1 MCCCVVALRRFLGYE
16 AGICDK
22 ARDLD
27 ADDARYDELSR
38 RARAAAADARARSAV
53 DAGAATEGPSL
64 TARVAAANRHAR
76 VELREVPV
84 GPAPRGGA
92 RTANPLL
99 AEAGAPPP
107 QRDRSRDRARN
118 RAELR
123 SELDRLVASGAA
135 PPSPRAPPPDLLSG
149 VPPATPAPP
158 PPPLPLLHPR
168 VEQALRNEHALRH
181 ACFGAATTNALL
193 GAEEPGAVDA
203 RFADAQASPL
213 TSSARRPGDFSPG
226 RPQPP
231 LNVRE
236 TAGRVI
242 DQSNIC

>member
-1 MCCCVVALRRFLGYE
+1 MCCCVAALRRFLGYE

-38 RARAAAADARARSAV
+38 RARAAAADARARAAV

-107 QRDRSRDRARN
+107 PRDRSRDRSRN

-149 VPPATPAPP
+149 VPPATLAPP
-158 PPPLPLLHPR
+158 PPVPLL
-168 VEQALRNEHALRH
+168 EQALRNEHALSH

-203 RFADAQASPL
+203 RLADAGVSADIVGAE
-213 TSSARRPGDFSPG
+213 ARRCSPG

-236 TAGRVI
+236 TAGRVK

>member
-38 RARAAAADARARSAV
+38 RARAAAADARARAAV

-107 QRDRSRDRARN
+107 PRDRSRDRARN

-123 SELDRLVASGAA
+123 SELDRLVASDAA
-135 PPSPRAPPPDLLSG
+135 PPSPEAPPPDLLSG

-158 PPPLPLLHPR
+158 PPPVSFR
-168 VEQALRNEHALRH
+168 VEQALRNEHALSH

-203 RFADAQASPL
+203 RLADAGVSADIVGAE
-213 TSSARRPGDFSPG
+213 ARRSPG

-242 DQSNIC
+242 DQ

>member
-38 RARAAAADARARSAV
+38 RARAAAADARARAAV

-107 QRDRSRDRARN
+107 PRDRSRDRARN

-135 PPSPRAPPPDLLSG
+135 PPSPEAPPPDLLSG
-149 VPPATPAPP
+149 VPPA
-158 PPPLPLLHPR
+158 LSLIH
-168 VEQALRNEHALRH
+168 
-181 ACFGAATTNALL
+181 
-193 GAEEPGAVDA
+193 
-203 RFADAQASPL
+203 
-213 TSSARRPGDFSPG
+213 
-226 RPQPP
+226 
-231 LNVRE
+231 
-236 TAGRVI
+236 I
-242 DQSNIC
+242 

>member
-38 RARAAAADARARSAV
+38 RARAAAADARARAAV

-107 QRDRSRDRARN
+107 PQRDRSRDLARN

-135 PPSPRAPPPDLLSG
+135 PPSPEAPPPDLLSG
-149 VPPATPAPP
+149 VPPATLA
-158 PPPLPLLHPR
+158 PLPTVDPR
-168 VEQALRNEHALRH
+168 VEQALRNEQALRH

-203 RFADAQASPL
+203 RLAEAGVSADIVGAE
-213 TSSARRPGDFSPG
+213 ARR
-226 RPQPP
+226 
-231 LNVRE
+231 
-236 TAGRVI
+236 
-242 DQSNIC
+242 C

>member
-107 QRDRSRDRARN
+107 PRDRSRDRARN

-158 PPPLPLLHPR
+158 LPPVLHPR

-203 RFADAQASPL
+203 RLAKAGVSAGIFGAE
-213 TSSARRPGDFSPG
+213 ARRFSPG

-236 TAGRVI
+236 TAGRVK

>member
-38 RARAAAADARARSAV
+38 RARAAAADARARAAV

-107 QRDRSRDRARN
+107 PQRDRSRDRARN

-158 PPPLPLLHPR
+158 PPSVQALHPR
-168 VEQALRNEHALRH
+168 VEQALRNEHALSH

-203 RFADAQASPL
+203 RLADAGVSADIVGAE
-213 TSSARRPGDFSPG
+213 ARRSPG

-236 TAGRVI
+236 TAGRVK

>member
-1 MCCCVVALRRFLGYE
+1 MCCCVAALRRFLGYE

-38 RARAAAADARARSAV
+38 RARAAAADARARAAV

-107 QRDRSRDRARN
+107 PRDRSRDRARN

-135 PPSPRAPPPDLLSG
+135 PPSPEAPPPDLLSG

-158 PPPLPLLHPR
+158 PPPVSFR
-168 VEQALRNEHALRH
+168 VEQALRNEHALSH

-203 RFADAQASPL
+203 RLADAGVSADIVGAE
-213 TSSARRPGDFSPG
+213 ARRSPG

>member
-1 MCCCVVALRRFLGYE
+1 MCCCVAALRRFLGYE

-38 RARAAAADARARSAV
+38 RARAAAADARARAAV

-107 QRDRSRDRARN
+107 PRDRSRDRARN

-135 PPSPRAPPPDLLSG
+135 PPSPGAPPPDLLSG

-158 PPPLPLLHPR
+158 PPPVSFR
-168 VEQALRNEHALRH
+168 VEQALRNEHALSH

-203 RFADAQASPL
+203 RLADAGVSADIVGAE
-213 TSSARRPGDFSPG
+213 ARRCSPG

>member
-38 RARAAAADARARSAV
+38 RARAAAADGGPGAAV
-53 DAGAATEGPSL
+53 DAGAAAESVAHG
-64 TARVAAANRHAR
+64 ARRGRESPRAGRAAR
-76 VELREVPV
+76 VPV

-99 AEAGAPPP
+99 AEAGAPPPP

-135 PPSPRAPPPDLLSG
+135 PPSPEAPPPDLLSG
-149 VPPATPAPP
+149 VPPATLAPP
-158 PPPLPLLHPR
+158 PTVDPR
-168 VEQALRNEHALRH
+168 VEQALRNEHALSH

-203 RFADAQASPL
+203 RLADAGVSADIVGAE
-213 TSSARRPGDFSPG
+213 ARRSPG

>member
-1 MCCCVVALRRFLGYE
+1 MCCCVAALRRFLGYE

-38 RARAAAADARARSAV
+38 RARAAAADARARAAV

-107 QRDRSRDRARN
+107 PRDRSRDRARN

-135 PPSPRAPPPDLLSG
+135 PPSPEAPPPDLLSG

-158 PPPLPLLHPR
+158 PTVDPR
-168 VEQALRNEHALRH
+168 VEQALRNEHALSH

-203 RFADAQASPL
+203 RLADAGVSADIVGAE
-213 TSSARRPGDFSPG
+213 ARRCSPG

>member
-107 QRDRSRDRARN
+107 PRDRSRDRARN

-135 PPSPRAPPPDLLSG
+135 APSPRAPPPDLLSG

-193 GAEEPGAVDA
+193 GAEEPGAVDPRLA
-203 RFADAQASPL
+203 AGVSADIVGAE
-213 TSSARRPGDFSPG
+213 ARRFSPG

>member
-38 RARAAAADARARSAV
+38 RARAAAADARARAAV

-107 QRDRSRDRARN
+107 PQRDRSRDRARN

-135 PPSPRAPPPDLLSG
+135 PPSPEAPPPDLLSG
-149 VPPATPAPP
+149 VPPATLAPP
-158 PPPLPLLHPR
+158 PTVDPR
-168 VEQALRNEHALRH
+168 VEQALRNEHALSH

-203 RFADAQASPL
+203 RLADAGVSADIVGAE
-213 TSSARRPGDFSPG
+213 ARRFAGPSPAAAK
-226 RPQPP
+226 RPR
-231 LNVRE
+231 NRRE
-236 TAGRVI
+236 SHRPV
-242 DQSNIC
+242 

>member
-107 QRDRSRDRARN
+107 PQRDRSRDRARN

-158 PPPLPLLHPR
+158 LPPVLHPR

-203 RFADAQASPL
+203 RLADAGVSADIVGAE
-213 TSSARRPGDFSPG
+213 ARRCSPG

-236 TAGRVI
+236 TAGRVK

>member
-38 RARAAAADARARSAV
+38 RARAAAADARARAAV

-64 TARVAAANRHAR
+64 TSRVAAANRHAR

-107 QRDRSRDRARN
+107 PQRDRSRDRARN

-135 PPSPRAPPPDLLSG
+135 PPSPEAPPPDLLSG
-149 VPPATPAPP
+149 VPPATLAPP
-158 PPPLPLLHPR
+158 PPVQIHI
-168 VEQALRNEHALRH
+168 EQALRNEHALSH

-213 TSSARRPGDFSPG
+213 TSSARRPGDFRRAVPS
-226 RPQPP
+226 R
-231 LNVRE
+231 R
-236 TAGRVI
+236 
-242 DQSNIC
+242 

>member
-1 MCCCVVALRRFLGYE
+1 MCCCVAALRRFLGYE

-107 QRDRSRDRARN
+107 PRDRSRDRARN

-135 PPSPRAPPPDLLSG
+135 PPSPEAPPPDLLSG
-149 VPPATPAPP
+149 VPPATLAPP
-158 PPPLPLLHPR
+158 PPPVHPR

-203 RFADAQASPL
+203 RLAEAGVSADIVGAE
-213 TSSARRPGDFSPG
+213 ARR
-226 RPQPP
+226 
-231 LNVRE
+231 
-236 TAGRVI
+236 
-242 DQSNIC
+242 C

>member
-38 RARAAAADARARSAV
+38 RARAAAADARARAAV

-64 TARVAAANRHAR
+64 TSRVAAANRHAR

-107 QRDRSRDRARN
+107 PRDRSRDRARN

-158 PPPLPLLHPR
+158 PPPVHPR
-168 VEQALRNEHALRH
+168 VEQALRNEHALSH
-181 ACFGAATTNALL
+181 ARFGAATTNALL

-203 RFADAQASPL
+203 RLADAGVSADIVGAE
-213 TSSARRPGDFSPG
+213 ARRFFAGPSPAAAK
-226 RPQPP
+226 RPR
-231 LNVRE
+231 NRRE
-236 TAGRVI
+236 SHRPV
-242 DQSNIC
+242 

>member
-38 RARAAAADARARSAV
+38 RARAAAADARARAAV

-64 TARVAAANRHAR
+64 TSRVAAANRHAR

-107 QRDRSRDRARN
+107 PQRDRSRDRARN

-135 PPSPRAPPPDLLSG
+135 PPSPAVQAR
-149 VPPATPAPP
+149 
-158 PPPLPLLHPR
+158 HPR

-193 GAEEPGAVDA
+193 GAEEPGAA
-203 RFADAQASPL
+203 RLADAGVSADIVGAE
-213 TSSARRPGDFSPG
+213 ARRSPG

>member
-38 RARAAAADARARSAV
+38 RARAAAADARARAAV

-107 QRDRSRDRARN
+107 PRDRSRDRARN

-158 PPPLPLLHPR
+158 PPPVHPR
-168 VEQALRNEHALRH
+168 VEQALRNEHALSH
-181 ACFGAATTNALL
+181 ARFGAATTNALL

-203 RFADAQASPL
+203 RLADAGVSADIVGAE
-213 TSSARRPGDFSPG
+213 ARRFFAGPSPAAAK
-226 RPQPP
+226 RPR
-231 LNVRE
+231 NRRE
-236 TAGRVI
+236 SHRPV
-242 DQSNIC
+242 

>member
-38 RARAAAADARARSAV
+38 RARAAAADARARAAG
-53 DAGAATEGPSL
+53 DAGAATEGPAL

-92 RTANPLL
+92 RTAHPLL

-107 QRDRSRDRARN
+107 PRDRSRDRARN

-123 SELDRLVASGAA
+123 SELDRLVASDAA
-135 PPSPRAPPPDLLSG
+135 PPSPEAPPPDLLSG
-149 VPPATPAPP
+149 VPPATLAPP
-158 PPPLPLLHPR
+158 PTVDPR
-168 VEQALRNEHALRH
+168 VEQALRNEHALSH

-203 RFADAQASPL
+203 RLADAGVSADIVGAE
-213 TSSARRPGDFSPG
+213 ARRSPG

>member
-1 MCCCVVALRRFLGYE
+1 MCCCVAALRRFLGYE

-38 RARAAAADARARSAV
+38 RARAAAADARARAAV

-107 QRDRSRDRARN
+107 PRDRSRDRARN

-135 PPSPRAPPPDLLSG
+135 PPSPEAPPPDLLSG
-149 VPPATPAPP
+149 VPPATLAPP
-158 PPPLPLLHPR
+158 PTVDPR
-168 VEQALRNEHALRH
+168 VEQALRNEHALSH

-203 RFADAQASPL
+203 RLADAGVSADIVGAE
-213 TSSARRPGDFSPG
+213 ARRCSPG

>member
-1 MCCCVVALRRFLGYE
+1 MCCCVAALRRFLGYE

-38 RARAAAADARARSAV
+38 RARAAAADARARAAV

-64 TARVAAANRHAR
+64 TSRVAAANRHAR

-107 QRDRSRDRARN
+107 PQRDRSRDRARN

-135 PPSPRAPPPDLLSG
+135 PPSPEAPPPDLLSG
-149 VPPATPAPP
+149 VPPATLAPP
-158 PPPLPLLHPR
+158 PPVPLL
-168 VEQALRNEHALRH
+168 EQALRNEHALSH

-203 RFADAQASPL
+203 RLADAGVSADIVGAE
-213 TSSARRPGDFSPG
+213 ARRFFAGPSPAAAK
-226 RPQPP
+226 RPR
-231 LNVRE
+231 NRRE
-236 TAGRVI
+236 SHRPV
-242 DQSNIC
+242 

>member
-107 QRDRSRDRARN
+107 PRDRSRDRSRN

-158 PPPLPLLHPR
+158 LPPVLHPR

-193 GAEEPGAVDA
+193 GAEEPGAVDPRLA
-203 RFADAQASPL
+203 AGVSADIVGAE
-213 TSSARRPGDFSPG
+213 ARRCSPG
-226 RPQPP
+226 RPQPL

-236 TAGRVI
+236 NAGGVI
-242 DQSNIC
+242 DQFNIC

>member
-1 MCCCVVALRRFLGYE
+1 MCCCVAALRRFLGYE

-107 QRDRSRDRARN
+107 PRDRSRDRARN

-149 VPPATPAPP
+149 VPPATLAPP
-158 PPPLPLLHPR
+158 PPPVHPR

-203 RFADAQASPL
+203 RLAEAGVSADIVGAE
-213 TSSARRPGDFSPG
+213 ARR
-226 RPQPP
+226 
-231 LNVRE
+231 
-236 TAGRVI
+236 
-242 DQSNIC
+242 C

>member
-38 RARAAAADARARSAV
+38 RARAAAADARARAAV

-107 QRDRSRDRARN
+107 PQRDRSHRARN

-135 PPSPRAPPPDLLSG
+135 PPSPEAPPPDLLSG
-149 VPPATPAPP
+149 VPPATLAPP
-158 PPPLPLLHPR
+158 PTVDPR

-181 ACFGAATTNALL
+181 ARFGAATTNALL

-203 RFADAQASPL
+203 RLADAGVSADIVGAE
-213 TSSARRPGDFSPG
+213 ARRSPG

>member
-193 GAEEPGAVDA
+193 GAEEPGAA
-203 RFADAQASPL
+203 RFADAGVSADIVGAE
-213 TSSARRPGDFSPG
+213 ARRFFAGPSPAAAK
-226 RPQPP
+226 RPR
-231 LNVRE
+231 NRRE
-236 TAGRVI
+236 SHRPV
-242 DQSNIC
+242 

>member
-1 MCCCVVALRRFLGYE
+1 MCCCVAALRRFLGYE

-38 RARAAAADARARSAV
+38 RARAAAADARARAAV

-135 PPSPRAPPPDLLSG
+135 PPSPEAPPPDLLSG

-158 PPPLPLLHPR
+158 PPPVSFR
-168 VEQALRNEHALRH
+168 VEQALRNEHALSH

-203 RFADAQASPL
+203 RLADAGVSADIVGAE
-213 TSSARRPGDFSPG
+213 ARRCSPG

>member
-64 TARVAAANRHAR
+64 TSRVAAANRHAR

-107 QRDRSRDRARN
+107 PQRDRSRDRARN

-135 PPSPRAPPPDLLSG
+135 PPSPEAPPPDLLSG
-149 VPPATPAPP
+149 VPPATLAPP
-158 PPPLPLLHPR
+158 PTVDPR
-168 VEQALRNEHALRH
+168 VEQALRNEHALSH

-193 GAEEPGAVDA
+193 GAEEPGAA
-203 RFADAQASPL
+203 RFADAGVSADIVGAE
-213 TSSARRPGDFSPG
+213 ARRFLPG

>member
-1 MCCCVVALRRFLGYE
+1 MCCCVAALRRFLGYE

-38 RARAAAADARARSAV
+38 RARAAAADARARAAV

-64 TARVAAANRHAR
+64 TSRVAAANRHAR

-107 QRDRSRDRARN
+107 PRDRSRDRARN

-135 PPSPRAPPPDLLSG
+135 PPSPEAPPPDLLSG
-149 VPPATPAPP
+149 VPPATLAPP
-158 PPPLPLLHPR
+158 PTVDPR
-168 VEQALRNEHALRH
+168 VEQALRNEHALSH

-203 RFADAQASPL
+203 RLADAGVSADIVGAE
-213 TSSARRPGDFSPG
+213 ARRSPG

>member
-107 QRDRSRDRARN
+107 PRDRSRDRSRN

-149 VPPATPAPP
+149 VPPATLAPP
-158 PPPLPLLHPR
+158 PTVDPR
-168 VEQALRNEHALRH
+168 VEQALRNEHALSH
-181 ACFGAATTNALL
+181 ARFGAATTNALL

-203 RFADAQASPL
+203 RL
-213 TSSARRPGDFSPG
+213 
-226 RPQPP
+226 
-231 LNVRE
+231 
-236 TAGRVI
+236 AGRRLR
-242 DQSNIC
+242 